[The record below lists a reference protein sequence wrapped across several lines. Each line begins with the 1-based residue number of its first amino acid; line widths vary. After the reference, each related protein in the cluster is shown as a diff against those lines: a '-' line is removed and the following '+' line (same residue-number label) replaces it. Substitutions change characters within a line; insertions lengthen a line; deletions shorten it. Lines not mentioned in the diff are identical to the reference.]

1 MDNKFNERKIST
13 NIRTLEAEIE
23 KLEDEMLEPGADY
36 VLISEQIQS
45 MRKDIETYRKELPVA
60 EEEKE
65 ESIVDFLQKKLAKFK
80 GASTIGAKLF
90 GKNAA
95 KVKEEQTKKV
105 KEFAK
110 RFKESIISKAEE
122 IAKTKVS
129 AGEKKFNLASIISA
143 IAIAGVVGLSMI
155 GLNQKNQEENMK
167 DANIGVE
174 DALKDET
181 KAAKAEEVI
190 HHAVDVGNIYRRMKV
205 NNPYGFINLRDYP
218 STEYGSNII
227 RKVPKD
233 ETIYVQSNDKN
244 ISFDGHDWQN
254 AIYYAEDGEKIEGIV
269 DVKLLA
275 YPENEEEQII
285 IKDEDIVSYSEE
297 ESSEYNQEDLLELN
311 AKKVN
316 APVLNVRYEPSTQ
329 YGAVVSKQEEG
340 NTVYTYDNSDAV
352 PEDQA
357 HDWRHALYFDGKVYR
372 NGYVDNQYLTTKA
385 KCSGTVIYNAPDS
398 APYVDN
404 TEPETESVE
413 PETQIIEE
421 VQNNEQQLESAQDV
435 TEEVESSEN
444 IELIANEA
452 DNYVADDLEAFKE
465 YPGYYEYLSKLKK
478 QHPNWSFKMYKTGE
492 DFQNCV
498 DKSNNA
504 NAVSVPAG
512 WGKEWYSYDENGALI
527 FIDSGPWYK
536 ASRECTAAMMD
547 PRNFLNEAQIFQ
559 FEVPKR
565 TAENVTIED
574 VKKVFSDV
582 KWANADKFS
591 YMDTNKNIVTLD
603 KSFAELL
610 YDVCIEY
617 NFNPLQAASSI
628 KIEQGNGDVPGAMTG
643 RGTIPGYEG
652 LYNYGNVGAY
662 AYAYS
667 GIESAG
673 ECGLIR
679 ARSEGW
685 DSPEAAIRGYI
696 EHEISKFVEGGRDC
710 KYLKKFDLANGW
722 NIYMS
727 NFLGAYNEADVV
739 YSGAN
744 LDAPYEFKIPVFENM
759 PENLCELP
767 AEPNWALNV
776 NGGVKKQDIVVEV
789 SQDDYER

>member
-1 MDNKFNERKIST
+1 MDNNKIDD
-13 NIRTLEAEIE
+13 EI
-23 KLEDEMLEPGADY
+23 KKA
-36 VLISEQIQS
+36 SKQ
-45 MRKDIETYRKELPVA
+45 
-60 EEEKE
+60 
-65 ESIVDFLQKKLAKFK
+65 ESFLVRLQEKLAKFK
-80 GASTIGAKLF
+80 GARTSETKLF
-90 GKNAA
+90 GKKAA
-95 KVKEEQTKKV
+95 VVKEKQMEKV

-110 RFKESIISKAEE
+110 NFKDSIISSAKE
-122 IAKTKVS
+122 IAKIKEL
-129 AGEKKFNLASIISA
+129 AGEKKFSLASLISA
-143 IAIAGVVGLSMI
+143 IAIAGVVGFSMNI
-155 GLNQKNQEENMK
+155 GLNQKNQKENIK

-174 DALKDET
+174 DSLRDDTERATIET
-181 KAAKAEEVI
+181 KAEEVI
-190 HHAVDVGNIYRRMKV
+190 HHAVDMRNIYKGMKV
-205 NNPYGFINLRDYP
+205 NNSAGFINFRDYP
-218 STEYGSNII
+218 STGNESNII
-227 RKVPKD
+227 RKVLED
-233 ETIYVQSNDKN
+233 ETLYVQSSDENVENSDN
-244 ISFDGHDWQN
+244 NGHNWQR
-254 AIYYAEDGEKIEGIV
+254 AIYYSENGEPMEGFV
-269 DVKLLA
+269 DANLLA

-285 IKDEDIVSYSEE
+285 IKNDDIVSYNDE
-297 ESSEYNQEDLLELN
+297 ESSEYNQEDLLELK

-316 APVLNVRYEPSTQ
+316 APVLNIRYEPSTQ
-329 YGAVVSKQEEG
+329 YGSVVSKQEEG
-340 NTVYTYDNSDAV
+340 NTIYTYDNSDVV
-352 PEDQA
+352 PEDEA
-357 HDWRHALYFDGKVYR
+357 HDWRHAIFYDGEVYR
-372 NGYVDNQYLTTKA
+372 NGYVDNQYLITKVGCA
-385 KCSGTVIYNAPDS
+385 GTQIRAN
-398 APYVDN
+398 APYVEN
-404 TEPETESVE
+404 IEPETESTE
-413 PETQIIEE
+413 PETQIIET

-444 IELIANEA
+444 TELVANEA

-565 TAENVTIED
+565 TAENVSLED

-652 LYNYGNVGAY
+652 LYNYGNIGAY

-667 GIESAG
+667 DIESAG

-722 NIYMS
+722 EIYMS

-776 NGGVKKQDIVVEV
+776 NGGVKKQNIVAEV